1 MFGLLELVGFPP
13 HPIGVVCI
21 LLVASFWGL
30 RARLKNRPYLLAL
43 QAAVVAGFFARLAI
57 AVQNGVLSFTA
68 MLSDILTLTIG
79 QFVMCWFFCWL
90 IISLIFI
97 IRKRNDSTNIF
108 TRNRNK

>member
-30 RARLKNRPYLLAL
+30 HARLKNRPYLLAL
-43 QAAVVAGFFARLAI
+43 QAAVVAGLFARLAI

-68 MLSDILTLTIG
+68 MLSRYFDLNHRA
-79 QFVMCWFFCWL
+79 
-90 IISLIFI
+90 
-97 IRKRNDSTNIF
+97 IRDVLVFLLAHYFAYLYHQKT
-108 TRNRNK
+108 